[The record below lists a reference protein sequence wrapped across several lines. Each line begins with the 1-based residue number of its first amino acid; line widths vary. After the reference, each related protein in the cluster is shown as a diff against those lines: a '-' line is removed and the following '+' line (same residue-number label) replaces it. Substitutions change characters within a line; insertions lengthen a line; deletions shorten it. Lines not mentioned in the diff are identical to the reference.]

1 MTQLSHD
8 FVRLPIAH
16 RALHDLDD
24 GRPENSI
31 PAIRAAI
38 VAGYGI
44 EIDLQF
50 SKDGVPMVFHDYD
63 LDRVT
68 SQTGPLRQ
76 RNAAELTQMTILG
89 SDETIP
95 TLTDLL
101 DLVAGQVPLLLE
113 IKDQDGALGP
123 NIGPQ
128 ERAIADALISYDGPV
143 ALMSFNPHSMVEMA
157 RLCPHIARGLL
168 TCNFPKTHWKL
179 VPESTLEMLRDAPDY
194 DRAGACFISHY
205 AKDLHNPRVEEL
217 RAKGAT
223 ILSWTI
229 KSQEEENAARKIA
242 DGITF
247 EGYVAQFPT

>member
-1 MTQLSHD
+1 MSRLSRD

-31 PAIRAAI
+31 SAIRAAI
-38 VAGYGI
+38 RAGYGI
-44 EIDLQF
+44 EVDLQF

-63 LDRVT
+63 LGRLT
-68 SQTGPLRQ
+68 NQSGPLRQ
-76 RNAAELTQMTILG
+76 RNAADLTQMTLLNC
-89 SDETIP
+89 SDTIP
-95 TLTDLL
+95 TLTEVL

-123 NIGPQ
+123 DIGAQ
-128 ERAIADALISYDGPV
+128 ERAIADALVGYDGPA
-143 ALMSFNPHSMVEMA
+143 ALMSFNPHSVIEMS
-157 RLCPHIARGLL
+157 RLCPHIPRGLL
-168 TCNFPKTHWKL
+168 TCNFPKEHWKL

-194 DRAGACFISHY
+194 DRSGASFISHF
-205 AKDLHNPRVEEL
+205 AKDLDNPRVAEL

-229 KSQEEENAARKIA
+229 KSQEEEITARKVA

-247 EGYVAQFPT
+247 EGYAAKFPT